1 MSGARKG
8 GAMFAGRLILE
19 SLRVGADITTP
30 GLRID
35 RILRVAVDGATPL
48 QPDEWSIIDFRGPD
62 ETADRFANQLSAAME
77 PTNHWYADFRIGADH
92 VVVFPGRIFR
102 YRTGDPE
109 GHEEVV
115 AYGRTLGIP
124 DAQLDWGEVDD

>member
-1 MSGARKG
+1 
-8 GAMFAGRLILE
+8 MFAGRLILE
-19 SLRVGADITTP
+19 SLHVGADITTP

-35 RILRVAVDGATPL
+35 RILRVAVDGATPQ

-62 ETADRFANQLSAAME
+62 ETADRFAKQLSTAME
-77 PTNHWYADFRIGADH
+77 PTHHWYADFRIGEDH

>member
-1 MSGARKG
+1 
-8 GAMFAGRLILE
+8 MFAGRLILE

-30 GLRID
+30 GLLID
-35 RILRVAVDGATPL
+35 RILRVAVDGTTSQ

-62 ETADRFANQLSAAME
+62 ETADRFAKQLSAALE
-77 PTNHWYADFRIGADH
+77 PTHHWYADFRTGEDH

-102 YRTGDPE
+102 YRTGDPD